1 MKREELIQTVS
12 DVLGRYRAEITA
24 GYLFGSV
31 AGGEV
36 GALSDIDVAVLCS
49 GSLDENTGDLRFRLY
64 ADLCRALQRNDI
76 DLVILNT
83 ALNLVLKDEIVRN
96 GILVH
101 ETDTETREE
110 FEVRVIHSCIDFK
123 RQRQRIV
130 GV

>member
-1 MKREELIQTVS
+1 MSE
-12 DVLGRYRAEITA
+12 YRAEVTA

-36 GALSDIDVAVLCS
+36 GALSDIDIAVLSS
-49 GSLDENTGDLRFRLY
+49 GRREESEGDLRFRLY

-83 ALNLVLKDEIVRN
+83 ASNLVLKDEIVRN

-101 ETDTETREE
+101 ESDAEAREE

-123 RQRQRIV
+123 RQRRRTV